1 MAVKRGWAERNR
13 SLMVRF
19 LKAALRPN
27 RWLFA
32 NKEPAIDF
40 LAKEIKITPEFA
52 RKGWDYYIS
61 NRIWHPNAEL
71 NLEGMKFAL
80 EILAE
85 QTKVA
90 PPDRLRYVDH
100 VSATNNQRIR
110 RAVKLPEE
118 EGNSKHEQTAVDA
131 GVPVMNSRV
140 GDMMKAPLS
149 RQSGALRNKEV
160 KP

>member
-85 QTKVA
+85 QTKS
-90 PPDRLRYVDH
+90 RR
-100 VSATNNQRIR
+100 RIGYGTSITYLQQTI
-110 RAVKLPEE
+110 KEL
-118 EGNSKHEQTAVDA
+118 GEQ
-131 GVPVMNSRV
+131 
-140 GDMMKAPLS
+140 
-149 RQSGALRNKEV
+149 
-160 KP
+160 